1 MTANP
6 QKVLYFDFEL
16 TEKQF
21 EMRYAADPRDGEELL
36 RRHHRF
42 SDKLYTAEI
51 ALDGDF
57 PDDFA
62 SFEQYLRA
70 SVEKG
75 VRRVGAKIVIIDN
88 ITYLRGPNDTAREAI
103 PLMRELRRLKKE
115 LGLSILVLAH
125 TPKRDIARRI
135 TVNDLQGSKVLSN
148 FANNI
153 FAIGQSGID
162 AGIRYLKHIKQRS
175 GGMLY
180 DASYVPAFEILKR
193 NGNFLEFEFKA
204 FGEEERHLYPA
215 NNRIKEDRARV
226 VREMAEK
233 GLTQRAIAEKLG
245 ISLTSV
251 NRYLHMDSGN
261 VDYEEYSYEAYE
273 DAEMED
279 VPFDPADPYGYNRRY
294 GGKSKGEDEDD
305 DDDEPEE

>member
-1 MTANP
+1 MLFGEFWLEGELSILFADTGKGKSILAVQIAESITRGTPIGPLRMTANP

-36 RRHHRF
+36 SRHYRF
-42 SDKLYTAEI
+42 SDKFYTAEI

-57 PDDFA
+57 PADFA

-75 VRRVGAKIVIIDN
+75 IRGVGAKVVIIDN

-125 TPKRDIARRI
+125 TPKRDTARRI

-148 FANNI
+148 FADNI

-162 AGIRYLKHIKQRS
+162 AGCYMTLRMSRRS
-175 GGMLY
+175 R
-180 DASYVPAFEILKR
+180 S
-193 NGNFLEFEFKA
+193 
-204 FGEEERHLYPA
+204 
-215 NNRIKEDRARV
+215 
-226 VREMAEK
+226 
-233 GLTQRAIAEKLG
+233 
-245 ISLTSV
+245 
-251 NRYLHMDSGN
+251 
-261 VDYEEYSYEAYE
+261 
-273 DAEMED
+273 
-279 VPFDPADPYGYNRRY
+279 
-294 GGKSKGEDEDD
+294 
-305 DDDEPEE
+305 